1 MVHLPQ
7 SEPSIQS
14 SAADNK
20 RDKSSLIMA
29 LMMLLEGCILWGDIF
44 GSGIIRWN
52 YSICLEQRHVPS
64 VYDHKHNTHMSC
76 QR

>member
-20 RDKSSLIMA
+20 GDRRSLIMA
-29 LMMLLEGCILWGDIF
+29 LMVQLEACVLWRDIS
-44 GSGIIRWN
+44 GSGIIYWN
-52 YSICLEQRHVPS
+52 YSICLEQ
-64 VYDHKHNTHMSC
+64 
-76 QR
+76 